1 MANMKQSEIA
11 KKLHKSPGW
20 VSKYCRRDLS
30 KPESFY
36 DAPRSGAPVTALTPE
51 NMKVLEACEG
61 KLGQSVTV
69 LRDKLGIST
78 GSVSTGFK
86 KLGLFA
92 YRRSV
97 QSRLKKKHKK
107 IRYATATRMRHHGV
121 EYWENY
127 LITDEKIWTV
137 DGYFNP
143 QNDRVRAKCKEDVE
157 AVERDKFPGKRMVW
171 LGMSARALTGL
182 VHFQGSVNGTV
193 YREKVL
199 KKVVLEDVL
208 KRTKS
213 KGLPIHKRKMFKRNQ
228 DMIFEQDFAQPHST
242 NANQEFMEENF
253 PAHTPTLWRYEGKD
267 ELFFGAKMG

>member
-11 KKLHKSPGW
+11 KKLNKSPGW

-107 IRYATATRMRHHGV
+107 IRYATATRMRHHRV

-143 QNDRVRAKCKEDVE
+143 ENDRVRAKSKENLKPLKE
-157 AVERDKFPGKRMVW
+157 
-171 LGMSARALTGL
+171 LS
-182 VHFQGSVNGTV
+182 FQ
-193 YREKVL
+193 
-199 KKVVLEDVL
+199 
-208 KRTKS
+208 
-213 KGLPIHKRKMFKRNQ
+213 
-228 DMIFEQDFAQPHST
+228 
-242 NANQEFMEENF
+242 
-253 PAHTPTLWRYEGKD
+253 
-267 ELFFGAKMG
+267 